1 MKKESLMLGLFIVG
15 WVATTSGEA
24 NFQGQKSGFSDEAKK
39 LQEGVQQLAENSKSN
54 AKDYANVVEKTIRFG
69 QSPDAGDRFYSST
82 NPKNKEE
89 GLGEW
94 YKFIDDSFAVLDE
107 GEKKDSRAAD
117 WPRLRDELKK
127 LKPPAGA
134 SNQPE
139 QKKKKDKGDQ
149 KKDKQ
154 SGQEKSDSQ
163 QGKGDQQKQ
172 DGQKGEGEGEDNS
185 QSPPSQG
192 SGGQG
197 KEGQGSSENQEGGQ
211 PKDGEKEGRGQKEAK
226 EKGKDPNGVKDF
238 SSSKEGEGKMRNRA
252 KEDDLN
258 AIQDKGAGF
267 GDLGKEKNDQDKKPD
282 QGAQASAASEKKERQ
297 KEAPEGMRM
306 VGGGTGKKEKDG
318 FNTPSGLEAIARL
331 DQVRQSDSPALLQQR
346 LQPKDQQ
353 PSPVVTGKPW

>member
-1 MKKESLMLGLFIVG
+1 MKRPIHFAGGAVLLGGLVCHAG
-15 WVATTSGEA
+15 LAPQGGGSPSPATLKQTVAA
-24 NFQGQKSGFSDEAKK
+24 
-39 LQEGVQQLAENSKSN
+39 LAEKTTPP
-54 AKDYANVVEKTIRFG
+54 ATDYAKMAEDTIRFG
-69 QSPDAGDRFYSST
+69 SDPNAVSKINSEGARGMDPQGPWRNLIGDALAGVDAG
-82 NPKNKEE
+82 
-89 GLGEW
+89 
-94 YKFIDDSFAVLDE
+94 
-107 GEKKDSRAAD
+107 EKSDAQAAD
-117 WPRLRDELKK
+117 WKSLREQLQK
-127 LKPPAGA
+127 LQPPPP
-134 SNQPE
+134 QP
-139 QKKKKDKGDQ
+139 QDKQQNSPQKSQDKKKDQ

-172 DGQKGEGEGEDNS
+172 DGQKRGGEGENDS

-197 KEGQGSSENQEGGQ
+197 KEGEGSSENQEGGQ

-267 GDLGKEKNDQDKKPD
+267 GDLGKEKKDQDKKPD
-282 QGAQASAASEKKERQ
+282 QGAQASAASEKKEGQ

-353 PSPVVTGKPW
+353 PSPGVTGKPW